1 MNWEKK
7 EDHQGAVSKDGI
19 ASELQGTQADVP
31 RKEITAEPEDPGVQ
45 LDKLAGDNTG
55 RAQREATW
63 TVRSVEQKRHLQVE
77 MPGLWLAW
85 GWGVN
90 QKDISCLRG
99 EGKSMQ
105 GKSIP

>member
-1 MNWEKK
+1 MS
-7 EDHQGAVSKDGI
+7 QGRRSQQSLRIRGWQV
-19 ASELQGTQADVP
+19 
-31 RKEITAEPEDPGVQ
+31 
-45 LDKLAGDNTG
+45 DKLAGDNTG